1 MRKAPIRLGITMVA
15 AAALVGSPAVPSVA
29 SVRVPSNR
37 ALSAATSVQRVKI
50 VNFAFKPKTIT
61 ITKGTKVKWTNRGT
75 VNHTTTSN
83 SGVWDSGPLAPGQT
97 FSRLFKRAG
106 TFRYHCSIHSTMHGK
121 IIVS

>member
-1 MRKAPIRLGITMVA
+1 MRTAPIRLGVTMVA
-15 AAALVGSPAVPSVA
+15 AAALVGSPAVPSAA

-37 ALSAATSVQRVKI
+37 ALAAATSVQPVKI

-61 ITKGTKVKWTNRGT
+61 ITRGTKVKWTNRGT

-83 SGVWDSGPLAPGQT
+83 KGLWDSGPLAPGQT
-97 FSRLFKRAG
+97 FARVFKKAG
-106 TFRYHCSIHSTMHGK
+106 TFRYHCSIHSTMRGK